1 MMFEHK
7 QLQNLQDYFTDLNNR
22 REKGVYFYRINNYS
36 EEIKNFILKYYEEAR
51 KTGVVIEGKI
61 PNPTE
66 KNLEYYNE
74 IMGMNF
80 QMSVG
85 FIGTSLKK
93 WLPRMNDYQRQT
105 IKMPILN
112 LCAGCIINLNVLSA
126 SLEKTKF
133 QRFYM
138 RER

>member
-22 REKGVYFYRINNYS
+22 RESCVYFYRINNYS

-85 FIGTSLKK
+85 FIGHGIFGEK
-93 WLPRMNDYQRQT
+93 PE
-105 IKMPILN
+105 KMAAEN
-112 LCAGCIINLNVLSA
+112 
-126 SLEKTKF
+126 E
-133 QRFYM
+133 
-138 RER
+138 

>member
-1 MMFEHK
+1 MFEHK
-7 QLQNLQDYFTDLNNR
+7 QLQNLQDYFTDLNSR

-105 IKMPILN
+105 ISMSVYDTLY
-112 LCAGCIINLNVLSA
+112 
-126 SLEKTKF
+126 E
-133 QRFYM
+133 M
-138 RER
+138 RKSGKK

>member
-1 MMFEHK
+1 MFEHK
-7 QLQNLQDYFTDLNNR
+7 QLQNLQDYFTDLNSR

-85 FIGTSLKK
+85 FIGTDRKS
-93 WLPRMNDYQRQT
+93 
-105 IKMPILN
+105 
-112 LCAGCIINLNVLSA
+112 VV
-126 SLEKTKF
+126 
-133 QRFYM
+133 
-138 RER
+138 